1 MQEHVEHIGVSLL
14 DLVEEDY
21 RIGLSANLL
30 GELAALVK
38 ADISGRRTDELG
50 DRMLLHVLGHIE
62 AEHGV
67 FVAEHSLSKS
77 LAQLG
82 FADACGAEEDERADG
97 TLGILKTYPAAADSL
112 GDRCD
117 SLVLTDYALVENL
130 LHVEQPLA
138 LLLGELNYRH
148 ARPVRDD
155 PRDNLGVDLSA
166 AVLLS
171 VLPVLAGVVEA
182 LLNLLLLVAELCRA
196 LEILLV
202 DRARLLLL
210 VLLEG
215 LLKLLDVV
223 GRCHGLEAN
232 L

>member
-1 MQEHVEHIGVSLL
+1 M
-14 DLVEEDY
+14 
-21 RIGLSANLL
+21 
-30 GELAALVK
+30 
-38 ADISGRRTDELG
+38 
-50 DRMLLHVLGHIE
+50 
-62 AEHGV
+62 
-67 FVAEHSLSKS
+67 
-77 LAQLG
+77 
-82 FADACGAEEDERADG
+82 
-97 TLGILKTYPAAADSL
+97 
-112 GDRCD
+112 
-117 SLVLTDYALVENL
+117 ENL

-148 ARPVRDD
+148 ARPVGDD